1 MENVTFSQEEALELL
16 KLMVST
22 NTINGNEIIL
32 EKKLQSILEK
42 EGLECTIDEFG
53 ENGRANMLVKYPG
66 KDHSKPILAMS
77 GHMDTVPIG
86 KASWKHDPFTC
97 DIEGDKLYGR
107 GAADMKGGD
116 AACLYAMILMKRAG
130 IVPPQDIIFIATAGE
145 ESLSLGAKHF
155 VECNGMKDVGTL
167 VICEPS
173 GLNLTVAH
181 KGAIWVKVEFFG
193 KTAHGSMPNL
203 GINALLQM
211 TSFIEAIRKMPFDIK
226 PNELLG
232 LPTVSVNKCTAG
244 SATNVVPDHAEV
256 ELDFRTIPG
265 QTWDDIKIML
275 DKALDLASKDNPNFS
290 AKYSYMG
297 EILAPVACPD
307 GHHMLADFDA
317 AAGRQLQR
325 ESVNFFTDASILVT
339 PNLPVVVFGPG
350 EASQAHQPNE
360 HIPLKQFYESINIY
374 YNFMK
379 NYQI

>member
-1 MENVTFSQEEALELL
+1 MEKVIFEHQEALELL

-22 NTINGNEIIL
+22 NTINGNEIKLETKLKDIL
-32 EKKLQSILEK
+32 QK
-42 EGLECTIDEFG
+42 EGLECEIDEFG

-66 KDHSKPILAMS
+66 KDHSKPMLAMS

-86 KASWKHDPFTC
+86 KASWKHEAFAC
-97 DIEGDKLYGR
+97 EIENGNLYGR

-130 IVPPQDIIFIATAGE
+130 IVPAQDLVFIATAGE
-145 ESLSLGAKHF
+145 ETLSLGAKHF
-155 VECNGMKDVGTL
+155 VENDGMKNVGTL

-173 GLNLTVAH
+173 GLNLTIAH

-193 KTAHGSMPNL
+193 KTAHGSMPDL
-203 GINALLQM
+203 GVNALLQM
-211 TSFIEAIRKMPFDIK
+211 TSFVEAIRNMHFDIK
-226 PNELLG
+226 PNEFLG
-232 LPTVSVNKCTAG
+232 LPTISINKCTAG

-265 QTWDDIKIML
+265 QTWKDIKAML
-275 DKALDLASKDNPNFS
+275 DKALAIAAKDNHNFS
-290 AKYSYMG
+290 AKYNYMG

-307 GHHMLADFDA
+307 GHHLLDDFDK
-317 AAGRQLQR
+317 AAGRKLVR

-339 PNLPVVVFGPG
+339 PGLPVVVFGPG
-350 EASQAHQPNE
+350 EATQAHQPNE
-360 HIPLKQFYESINIY
+360 HIPLEQYYEAINIY

-379 NYQI
+379 DYTL